1 MVATETPPRKSL
13 NAFCAKGVAA
23 KKRARAER
31 EARQVLMA
39 HGVVDEEVLTPTSAR
54 EPVSDVFAIDPA
66 WLTDEFLEGALNKRT
81 LCAVPPSLL
90 R

>member
-39 HGVVDEEVLTPTSAR
+39 HGVLKLPTAR
-54 EPVSDVFAIDPA
+54 RSVR
-66 WLTDEFLEGALNKRT
+66 L
-81 LCAVPPSLL
+81 
-90 R
+90 